1 MASASFGP
9 AMFPQPYIGVWSG
22 MKAFALS
29 TMGRWRRA
37 ALKFG
42 VRAGGQLG
50 ERRSTGARNVR
61 SWHQTELLTGLA
73 TRPLLG
79 GKAD

>member
-50 ERRSTGARNVR
+50 ERSLTARR
-61 SWHQTELLTGLA
+61 FKMTFHLLKGPLA
-73 TRPLLG
+73 TLSNP
-79 GKAD
+79 